1 MSYKIIPVLL
11 LLLSCFQ
18 GNGQQPGDK
27 YRFENAEVYSKDKE
41 RDALSKLPPAWR
53 VFEQAR
59 ASIVLAKNE
68 DGLVPVKDFEAKK
81 IAYLPIGLPTGSEF
95 ERFLKKYTRVDR
107 ISLPAVNEGQAA
119 LDWAENLKKNYNL
132 IIIGIEDRTNQQKTY
147 FTQHFAIN
155 SAIKEFPNVTV
166 VFGGAQIFKFL
177 PTIKDSE
184 SLLVVPD
191 QFELV
196 ESIAAQ
202 AVFGGVGLDGELW
215 TYLGTGLNEGMGV
228 KTQPDSVFQYTPPV
242 MAGMD
247 EELLKDSI
255 QSIVEKGIRARAYPG
270 AQVLVAR
277 KGQVVYH
284 ETFGYHTYDS
294 IRPVREDDLYDF
306 ASVTKVS
313 SALPAL
319 MKLYGEGRFDLDAPL
334 AQYVP
339 SFKRSNKADLNFRSM
354 LAHNARLK
362 SWIPYWRD
370 TVKKNGKFRGGTFKP
385 DSTRKYSVR
394 VLDNLWLNKNYKK
407 KIFKAIKKSPL
418 NKESGFLYSGLLFY
432 LLPDL
437 VADLTGEDF
446 ETHIKEN
453 IYRPLG
459 AYSITY
465 NAYKHYPLERIVP
478 TERDTFFRMAQLH
491 GTVHDEGAAMMGG
504 VSSNAGLFGTA
515 NDLAKLF
522 QMYMNYGRFGG
533 EQLIPSFAVKE
544 FTRCQYCLQDNH
556 RGLGFDKP
564 QPFNPDG
571 RYTALSAGP
580 DSFGHSGYTGT
591 FVWADPQEELVVIFF
606 SNRVFPT
613 RDNRKLY
620 QMDTYSR
627 IHQAVYDAILEK
639 PTH

>member
-1 MSYKIIPVLL
+1 MSYKIIPF
-11 LLLSCFQ
+11 LLLSFVCSLLY
-18 GNGQQPGDK
+18 GQQPGDR
-27 YRFENAEVYSKDKE
+27 YRFENAEVYNKDQKAE
-41 RDALSKLPPAWR
+41 MLKKLPPAWR
-53 VFEQAR
+53 SFEQAR
-59 ASIVLAKNE
+59 SSIVMAKNE
-68 DGLVPVKDFEAKK
+68 DELVPIKDLVKQR
-81 IAYLPIGLPTGSEF
+81 IAYLPVGLPKESEF
-95 ERFLKKYTRVDR
+95 ERYLKKYTSIDR
-107 ISLPAVNEGQAA
+107 ISMPAVNDGKVAMA
-119 LDWAENLKKNYNL
+119 WAEGLKEKYNL
-132 IIIGIEDRTNQQKTY
+132 IIIGIEDRTNQQKEY
-147 FTQHFAIN
+147 FTRHFGIN
-155 SAIKEFPNVTV
+155 SAIQQFPNVTV
-166 VFGGAQIFKFL
+166 VFGGTQIFKFL
-177 PTIKDSE
+177 PTIKNSE
-184 SLLVVPD
+184 ALMVVPD

-202 AVFGGVGLDGELW
+202 AIFGGLGLEGKLW

-228 KTQPDSVFQYTPPV
+228 NTQPDSVLRYGPPIMV
-242 MAGMD
+242 NMNDA
-247 EELLKDSI
+247 LLKDSI
-255 QSIVEKGIRARAYPG
+255 RSIVKQGIRAGAYPG

-294 IRPVREDDLYDF
+294 IRPVREDNLYDF

-319 MKLYGEGRFDLDAPL
+319 MQLYGEGRFDLDAPL
-334 AQYVP
+334 AQYFP
-339 SFKRSNKADLNFRSM
+339 KFKRSNKAELSFRSM
-354 LAHNARLK
+354 LAHNARLMP
-362 SWIPYWRD
+362 WIPYWRN
-370 TVKKNGKFRGGTFKP
+370 TVKNNGKFKGGTFKR
-385 DSTRKYSVR
+385 DSSRRFSVR
-394 VLDNLWLNKNYKK
+394 VLDNLWLNKNYKR

-418 NKESGFLYSGLLFY
+418 NEEPGFVYSGLLFY
-432 LLPDL
+432 LLPDI

-446 ETHIKEN
+446 ETYIKEN
-453 IYRPLG
+453 VYQPLG

-465 NAYKHYPLERIVP
+465 NAYKHYPLERIIP

-504 VSSNAGLFGTA
+504 VSGNAGLFGTA

-533 EQLIPSFAVKE
+533 QQVIPSLAVKE
-544 FTRCQYCLQDNH
+544 FTRCQYCQEDNH

-571 RYTALSAGP
+571 RYSALSAGP

-591 FVWADPQEELVVIFF
+591 FVWADPQEELVVVFF

-620 QMDTYSR
+620 QMNTYAR
-627 IHQAVYDAILEK
+627 LHQAVYDAILDESA
-639 PTH
+639 H